1 MTNWVENIKQQTAL
15 RLLLVIGLALAALGG
30 SWWLIDKLMADSQ
43 ALAAGL
49 KAAVL
54 ILIAAISAAMAATV
68 AVKPARE
75 ISAAL
80 EHVSA
85 EGGDE
90 PAPEVTAGAAQAVEQ
105 IYQLASSAA
114 KLTDNIDESQLFLT
128 AAIDM
133 LPVGILIFD
142 TEQNLKFIN
151 KTASGLLKHDAKE
164 LIGLPKAKVLDW
176 NFQTDETYDVW
187 LDQSRGHK
195 IKDTRFWER
204 VSIILTDNKRII
216 GDIAVAY
223 EKNNTSD
230 IETVVAFIDKTAQ
243 YMADE
248 AQLDFVSVAAH
259 ELRGPITVIRGYLDV
274 FNEEMSKV
282 FNVEQRSL
290 LQKMTVNAEML
301 SLYVNNILN
310 VARLDQQEL
319 KLHVVKADWREIM
332 KEAYA
337 ELFLRAQARGRVL
350 KLEMPQ
356 SISPVAVDRVS
367 VLEVINNLV
376 DNAIKYSDEGGEII
390 IEIKEHDG
398 QIATTVQDFGIGIPS
413 GVIGNLFKKF
423 YRSHRTRRGVS
434 GTGLGL
440 YLSKAIVDAHGG
452 NIWVRSKE
460 GQGSTF
466 GFDLPT
472 YDTVADTLKA
482 GDNQGD
488 SIKRSSQG
496 WIKNHAMTRR

>member
-1 MTNWVENIKQQTAL
+1 
-15 RLLLVIGLALAALGG
+15 
-30 SWWLIDKLMADSQ
+30 
-43 ALAAGL
+43 
-49 KAAVL
+49 
-54 ILIAAISAAMAATV
+54 
-68 AVKPARE
+68 
-75 ISAAL
+75 
-80 EHVSA
+80 
-85 EGGDE
+85 
-90 PAPEVTAGAAQAVEQ
+90 
-105 IYQLASSAA
+105 
-114 KLTDNIDESQLFLT
+114 
-128 AAIDM
+128 
-133 LPVGILIFD
+133 
-142 TEQNLKFIN
+142 
-151 KTASGLLKHDAKE
+151 
-164 LIGLPKAKVLDW
+164 
-176 NFQTDETYDVW
+176 
-187 LDQSRGHK
+187 
-195 IKDTRFWER
+195 
-204 VSIILTDNKRII
+204 
-216 GDIAVAY
+216 
-223 EKNNTSD
+223 
-230 IETVVAFIDKTAQ
+230 
-243 YMADE
+243 
-248 AQLDFVSVAAH
+248 
-259 ELRGPITVIRGYLDV
+259 
-274 FNEEMSKV
+274 
-282 FNVEQRSL
+282 
-290 LQKMTVNAEML
+290 MTVNAEML